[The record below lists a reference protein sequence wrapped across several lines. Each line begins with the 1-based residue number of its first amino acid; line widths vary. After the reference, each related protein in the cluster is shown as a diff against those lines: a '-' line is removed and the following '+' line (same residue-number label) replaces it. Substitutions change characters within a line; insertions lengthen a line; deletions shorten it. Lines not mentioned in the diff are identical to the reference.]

1 MPLPLLS
8 RRQLTQASLATATVA
23 CLPGAARAAVD
34 RPAKPLANPL
44 AFPRD
49 AGAHPDFQTEW
60 WYVTGYA
67 NVAGQ
72 VAALGFQITFFRR
85 RVASTQGLDSALAAK
100 QLLFAHAAVSDVAGK
115 VLWSDQR
122 IARWSGVPGGAN
134 PADVAWARMDDT
146 GVVLRDWSL
155 LRTPE
160 GVLRAQVRA
169 ADFALD
175 LRFTDTQ
182 PLLLQGEQGRSR
194 KGPDAAQ
201 FSYYYSRPQLRTE
214 GEISL
219 KGKRKVLDADSR
231 AWLDQEW
238 SDALLHPDAL
248 GWDWIGINLLNGSA
262 LTAFRLRRKDGS
274 ALWAGGSFR
283 QGARAV
289 NFQPGEVVFEPE
301 RLWRSPR
308 TQASY
313 PVQWRVSTS
322 LGTYT
327 VQAVFDA
334 QELDSRNSTGA
345 VYWEGLCELVDS
357 QQQLV
362 GRGYL
367 EMTGYA
373 APLKL

>member
-1 MPLPLLS
+1 MPLSTLS
-8 RRQLTQASLATATVA
+8 RRQLIHTSMAATTAALV
-23 CLPGAARAAVD
+23 PGVARAATAS
-34 RPAKPLANPL
+34 PGTPLK
-44 AFPRD
+44 FPRD

-60 WYVTGYA
+60 WYATGFV

-72 VAALGFQITFFRR
+72 AAALGFQITFFRR
-85 RVASTQGLDSALAAK
+85 RVASTQALESALAAK

-115 VLWSDQR
+115 ALWSDQR
-122 IARWSGVPGGAN
+122 IARWSGRPDGTNAAE
-134 PADVAWARMDDT
+134 PAWASLADT

-155 LRTPE
+155 TRTPD
-160 GVLRAQVRA
+160 GALRAQVRA
-169 ADFALD
+169 ADFTFD
-175 LRFTDTQ
+175 LRFAESQ
-182 PLLLQGEQGRSR
+182 PLLLQGQQGYSR

-201 FSYYYSRPQLRTE
+201 FSYYYSRPQLQVQ
-214 GEISL
+214 GEIRL
-219 KGKRKVLDADSR
+219 KGQRHVLDAGSR

-238 SDALLHPDAL
+238 SDALLHPDAV

-274 ALWAGGSFR
+274 ALWDGGSFR

-289 NFQPGEVVFEPE
+289 SFQPGEVVFAPE

-313 PVQWRVSTS
+313 PVQWQISTPA
-322 LGTYT
+322 GNYT
-327 VQAVFDA
+327 VCAVFDA
-334 QELDSRNSTGA
+334 QELDSRSSTGA
-345 VYWEGLCELVDS
+345 VYWEGLCELLDS
-357 QQQLV
+357 GGRLV